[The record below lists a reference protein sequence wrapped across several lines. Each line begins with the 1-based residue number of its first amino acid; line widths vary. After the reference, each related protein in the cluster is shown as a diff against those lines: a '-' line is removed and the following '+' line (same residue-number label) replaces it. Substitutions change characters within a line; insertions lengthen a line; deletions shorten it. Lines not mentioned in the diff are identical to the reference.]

1 MSRKIGGGPIPEPP
15 VSPADEDLF
24 AKAMQGVAPLEGKQ
38 RVPLAPVAPKGP
50 KKLPPLRS
58 GVSLAAGI
66 GLAGSGST
74 HMELELGG
82 EEFWGRA
89 LDVDRK
95 LLRQLRQGE
104 PAPQATLD
112 LHGRRAAPAHEA
124 VVRFISNAAGSG
136 KTCVLLVHGRGHHS
150 ASDGPVLKNLVIDL
164 LSSSEMKPFVLAFA
178 SAPRSLG
185 ADGATLVRLRRAR

>member
-1 MSRKIGGGPIPEPP
+1 MSRKIGGGRAPEPP
-15 VSPADEDLF
+15 VSQADEDLF
-24 AKAMQGVAPLEGKQ
+24 AKAMQGVAKLEGKQ
-38 RVPLAPVAPKGP
+38 RVPLAPAAPKGP

-58 GVSLAAGI
+58 GLSLAP
-66 GLAGSGST
+66 GLGPAGSGST

-95 LLRQLRQGE
+95 LLKQLRQGE

-112 LHGRRAAPAHEA
+112 LHGRRAAPAHDA
-124 VVRFISNAAGSG
+124 LIRFISNAAGAG
-136 KTCVLLVHGRGHHS
+136 KTCVLIVHGRGHHS

-164 LSSSEMKPFVLAFA
+164 LSSSDMQPFVLAFA